1 MPQSFPPIIYLYFP
15 LFPCPR
21 KINPGGK
28 TRRYKTG
35 LPIFRNFYFC
45 ICVFYHRHWP
55 GNAHKSITAKIIQGY
70 KKRVPVPSQQSAARK
85 GEAVGEKQEPCV
97 CVYQL

>member
-1 MPQSFPPIIYLYFP
+1 PVLSPHHLSVFFALSLSPKKLTLVVKHADTKPV
-15 LFPCPR
+15 
-21 KINPGGK
+21 
-28 TRRYKTG
+28 
-35 LPIFRNFYFC
+35 LPVFRNFYFC